1 MNYMKLKKKTKI
13 VFLLFIV
20 FVILFIQNLTTNI
33 IWPIISSNSKQ
44 KRIGVVSLFN
54 LQNVGNILVKFAMFK
69 KLEELGFNVSMIIP
83 KYYRKID
90 TSFINRTINK
100 HIIMIK
106 ESFSELNEKDYD
118 YLIVNSDQ
126 TWSFYNKKFFYDIAL
141 LKFAQNWKTKKF
153 IYGASMGV
161 YNWFYKKSDEEL
173 FKGLLS
179 NFTGISFR
187 EKGTVKILE
196 EHLGLKSVFVL
207 DPTLLINK
215 RYYLNAI
222 KGYKSEFNSD
232 DKFIFIYQLDK
243 NPTLEKVIKDSSE
256 KFNLKIYKLKLHN
269 NDYMESFIY
278 GISNCQCVIT
288 DSFHGTMFSIIF
300 KKPFISFSNSNRG
313 KARFDSAK
321 EAFNIRNRI
330 IERSGYNDININL
343 LIEPL
348 NINETALNE
357 LKAFSIHYLKHN
369 LDLV

>member
-1 MNYMKLKKKTKI
+1 
-13 VFLLFIV
+13 
-20 FVILFIQNLTTNI
+20 
-33 IWPIISSNSKQ
+33 
-44 KRIGVVSLFN
+44 
-54 LQNVGNILVKFAMFK
+54 
-69 KLEELGFNVSMIIP
+69 
-83 KYYRKID
+83 
-90 TSFINRTINK
+90 
-100 HIIMIK
+100 
-106 ESFSELNEKDYD
+106 
-118 YLIVNSDQ
+118 
-126 TWSFYNKKFFYDIAL
+126 
-141 LKFAQNWKTKKF
+141 
-153 IYGASMGV
+153 MGV